1 MPIHITFNNLK
12 QSDAVSEHV
21 NELMKEIIKITDDR
35 FAFHISLSRENNAH
49 TVVINCH
56 YRDKPLISKAKNANL
71 YRAIS
76 KSVDSIRSQ
85 VIRKTQKLRSPS
97 HHVAQPDAL
106 KE

>member
-35 FAFHISLSRENNAH
+35 FAFHISLSRENNDH

-56 YRDKPLISKAKNANL
+56 YRNKPLISKATNENL

-76 KSVDSIRSQ
+76 KSVDSIKTQ
-85 VIRKTQKLRSPS
+85 VIRKTQKVRSSS
-97 HHVAQPDAL
+97 HQTVEPKPL
-106 KE
+106 EG